1 MLKFE
6 FFEKISHLWKS
17 GTLIFIYNKK
27 NHMSTQF
34 CHSLTL
40 KWNYLEMYVHF
51 FIKMAKMGQ
60 IWHYLW
66 FHTHS
71 RAVDGNPVISVIHE
85 HLCDKKLAFYKISVI
100 FLLKNLENG
109 QNNEFTH
116 KFELVAKKGNHNEQN
131 GIHQSIFFCHSWTH
145 IHAKKN
151 RWKKIKIIAPKYW
164 GSILGFNIGVQY

>member
-1 MLKFE
+1 MIFS
-6 FFEKISHLWKS
+6 KISYLPKS
-17 GTLIFIYNKK
+17 GTLIFMYKLHKIEPHVN
-27 NHMSTQF
+27 SILSF
-34 CHSLTL
+34 ID
-40 KWNYLEMYVHF
+40 LEMKLSWKVGSV

-116 KFELVAKKGNHNEQN
+116 KFELVAKKGN
-131 GIHQSIFFCHSWTH
+131 SIS
-145 IHAKKN
+145 KME
-151 RWKKIKIIAPKYW
+151 
-164 GSILGFNIGVQY
+164 